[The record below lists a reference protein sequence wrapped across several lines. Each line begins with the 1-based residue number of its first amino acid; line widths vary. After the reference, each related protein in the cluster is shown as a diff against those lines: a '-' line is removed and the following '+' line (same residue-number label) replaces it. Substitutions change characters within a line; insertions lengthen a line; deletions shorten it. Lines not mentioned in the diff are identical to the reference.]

1 MKKVLL
7 IVFGSVAAVGIVL
20 AIIGFA
26 MGGWLGSLVF
36 RNGQMSYENR
46 HSQVDIGNAPGW
58 FAGRSGSWYGW
69 GWNTLDDGD
78 WSASGAMNTEV
89 TDSIDAPFTQAG
101 NAAKV
106 DIEID
111 AGYLTIQTGDE
122 WNLEVRGPLAVT
134 SEVEEGVWKLESK
147 TNLDNIRTSS
157 ENWESRPRFYKD
169 GVDITTDYIL
179 TVPEDMGE
187 LEASLDMGVMTV
199 NGINM
204 QRSDLQLDLGLMKVD
219 GCTADRA
226 AFTVDLGAAEITDF
240 TARECTMDVNLGSI
254 DYEGDVT
261 ELLDA
266 DCDLGGINCTLA
278 DPGEYGYDLKVGLG
292 GISIDGQDMAYTTK
306 DTVSGNPGT
315 LPRYVLECDMGGIE
329 INFQ

>member
-26 MGGWLGSLVF
+26 MGGWLGSIVF
-36 RNGQMSYENR
+36 RNGFMSYENR
-46 HSQVDIGNAPGW
+46 HNQVEIGDAPGW
-58 FAGRSGSWYGW
+58 FGNRNGQWYGF
-69 GWNTLDDGD
+69 GWNDYDSGD
-78 WSASGAMNTEV
+78 WTNSAAMNTEV

-101 NAAKV
+101 SGAKV

-111 AGYLTIQTGDE
+111 AGYLTVKTGDE
-122 WNLEVRGPLAVT
+122 WGLEVRGPLAVT
-134 SEVEEGVWKLESK
+134 STVEEGVWKLESRAD
-147 TNLDNIRTSS
+147 LDNIRTSS
-157 ENWESRPRFYKD
+157 ENWESRPRFYKN
-169 GVDITTDYIL
+169 GVDVTTDYIL
-179 TVPEDMGE
+179 TVPADMGE

-199 NGINM
+199 NGVTM
-204 QRSDLQLDLGLMKVD
+204 QKSDLQLDLGLMQVN

-226 AFTVDLGAAEITDF
+226 EFTVDLGAAEIMDF
-240 TARECTMDVNLGSI
+240 TARECKMDVNLGSI

-266 DCDLGGINCTLA
+266 DCDHGGINCTLA
-278 DPGEYGYDLKVGLG
+278 DPGEYGYELKVGLG

-306 DTVSGNPGT
+306 DTNSGNPGT
-315 LPRYVLECDMGGIE
+315 LPMYRLECDMGGIE
-329 INFQ
+329 IHFR